1 VGASALIASTGVNVI
16 FHDTLNAADEAVL
29 NPHTVDG
36 RMLGDVAS
44 ALVTEAGALFSG
56 VCIGTGFCAEHAAIA
71 AMVTAGEYKILNRR
85 RPARRERCPARGAA
99 VRAVPGVHPRARAPS
114 GGL

>member
-1 VGASALIASTGVNVI
+1 VNVT
-16 FHDTLNAADEAVL
+16 FHDTLIAADEAVL

-56 VCIGTGFCAEHAAIA
+56 VCIGTGSGTGFCAEHAAIA